1 MMGTVGRRLAPGR
14 TAAVRAASVQ
24 FDAVTLDYKTRPARQ
39 HRGQSLHLAI
49 GKLHHAPARVADQMV
64 AVAFRGRGI
73 VPVPVPDVHTL
84 HESETIQEID
94 GAIDAGQT
102 DSRRDA
108 QGPAVH
114 FGHLQMRRRSSHDL
128 KNGQSSLRQS
138 KPLGPE
144 GSLQRSCRHDESP
157 FEKNSQ

>member
-1 MMGTVGRRLAPGR
+1 MMGTVGRRSPPGR
-14 TAAVRAASVQ
+14 AAAVRAASVQ

-114 FGHLQMRRRSSHDL
+114 FGHLQMRRRGSHDP

-138 KPLGPE
+138 KPLDPE
-144 GSLQRSCRHDESP
+144 GSLQRCRRHDKSP
-157 FEKNSQ
+157 FEKISQ